1 VSSLPMKYF
10 GLLLKAS
17 FRAKSIWD
25 GVIEKIER
33 CSARWKSMYLSKGG
47 RVTLIKSTLSNLS
60 MYFLFLFPLLFGIA
74 NRIEK
79 LQQYFLWGGLGDEFK
94 FYLVPPRFT
103 LRLVRES

>member
-79 LQQYFLWGGLGDEFK
+79 LQHISYGVGWVMSSNFTWYHQGLLSDW
-94 FYLVPPRFT
+94 
-103 LRLVRES
+103 